1 VTDGKTIFKPD
12 EQVSITC
19 YSNYAPVYITTAC
32 QTDRSWLPY
41 PLCSDKRCTV
51 SSLSNGRYY
60 QNKNEV
66 ADGTAL
72 GYQSVITPSCFIG
85 FVPIPDTPRTC
96 QINGQWSDQPPN
108 CTPIV
113 CVSLPLAF
121 NNGSYDIRVNVFSY
135 AYNETITPKCDAGFF
150 LYQGGERRCSGINS
164 WSGETPVCSPITC
177 KSPSA
182 FSNGYYN
189 DSQTNYTFGS
199 VLAPTCN
206 MGYNMTT
213 YVESR
218 TCERQDSWSGV
229 SPVCDIVKCTEH
241 LELYNGLLFKL
252 DNETLEYQTVI
263 TIACNAG
270 YEAEDG
276 IWNSTCTEN
285 GTWSSVLQC
294 VPVICNDS
302 SDVEHKAIH
311 VYPKPAFG
319 EIANVTYNSTYFV
332 KKNGS
337 LQINC
342 SSERKLSWVSK
353 PYFGKLM
360 SIVIV
365 ASSVV

>member
-1 VTDGKTIFKPD
+1 MTNGNNTFKPG
-12 EQVSITC
+12 EQLIVTC
-19 YSNYAPVYITTAC
+19 DSNYAPVYTTTTC
-32 QTDRSWLPY
+32 QTDRSWSPR
-41 PLCSDKRCTV
+41 PLCSEKVCTV
-51 SSLSNGRYY
+51 PTLSNGRYN
-60 QNKNEV
+60 QNQNV
-66 ADGTAL
+66 VVSGTPL
-72 GYQSVITPSCFIG
+72 GYQSVITPSCSIG
-85 FVPIPDTPRTC
+85 FLPIPDTPRAC
-96 QINGQWSDQPPN
+96 QSDGQWSDQPAN

-113 CVSLPLAF
+113 CDGLPLAF
-121 NNGSYDIRVNVFSY
+121 ENGSYDVRENMSSY
-135 AYNETITPKCDAGFF
+135 AYNETITPKCDAGFY
-150 LYQGGERRCSGINS
+150 LYNGGERRCSGINS
-164 WSGETPVCSPITC
+164 WGGETPECSPITC

-189 DSQTNYTFGS
+189 DRQTTYTFGS
-199 VLAPTCN
+199 VVIPTCN
-206 MGYNMTT
+206 IGYNMTN

-218 TCERQDSWSGV
+218 TCESQDSWSGV
-229 SPVCDIVKCTEH
+229 SPVCDIVTCTEH
-241 LELYNGLLFKL
+241 LELYNGLLFNF

-270 YEAEDG
+270 YEAENG

-302 SDVEHKAIH
+302 SDVEHNAIN

-319 EIANVTYNSTYFV
+319 EIAYVTYNSTYFV

-342 SSERKLSWVSK
+342 SSERKLSRVSK
-353 PYFGKLM
+353 PYFGKL
-360 SIVIV
+360 IVIV